1 MHWNIDRIVLAH
13 NHPNKMAVPLMFYK
27 LKTEKLEIALRHLN
41 ITLID
46 NFIFGKNGE
55 SISMRSYGTLKY

>member
-13 NHPNKMAVPLMFYK
+13 NHPNKMAVPSMFYK

-41 ITLID
+41 ITLMD
-46 NFIFGKNGE
+46 NFIFGK
-55 SISMRSYGTLKY
+55 K